1 MLVFL
6 LFVSSFSLISIDQDW
21 KHQVMQ
27 TCEYNFQWL
36 MSILL
41 TFVESLALI
50 INRVIVG
57 TFKLVKDILTRIY
70 KIIEKIM
77 QGSLEIKKLNYD
89 EWDDEENS
97 YEIKAEKVSQ
107 NTHYS
112 TSSRRKVGEARV
124 NE

>member
-1 MLVFL
+1 
-6 LFVSSFSLISIDQDW
+6 
-21 KHQVMQ
+21 
-27 TCEYNFQWL
+27 

-97 YEIKAEKVSQ
+97 YEIKAGKVSQ